1 MQQSAEVIA
10 QVWQDA
16 ASNQDVDRLLDLSD
30 PQIEIVGPRGSGCGH
45 QLLRDWVARAGL
57 SLTTLRVFARGNAV
71 VIAQHGVW
79 RSGETGEIA
88 GEADV
93 ASHFRVDDGRVV
105 RVARFDSLDAALAEA
120 ELSEADLK
128 AQPGVR

>member
-30 PQIEIVGPRGSGCGH
+30 PQIEIVGPRGSGYGH
-45 QLLRDWVARAGL
+45 QLLRDWVGRAGL
-57 SLTTLRVFARGNAV
+57 SLTTLRVFACGNAV